1 MAVFCE
7 FISVIIRKDSIEKY
21 YPGGWNNFAM
31 SAGGRNMCCDGEI
44 VRIGSMNPHDAHL
57 DIENLKSKGLQFN
70 QSLINSTSIREIDD
84 VVVLDQFVG
93 HHESRD
99 WLEFG
104 DTVFN
109 ERKYFSCWLKGS
121 SIETL
126 AFPLGYLNQM
136 SGKRQIILR
145 MPHCTIDE
153 FDKRYTFVRVESD
166 FDIYLD
172 SENGHEFYMPTG
184 MSQGEFYQLDEKR
197 SKQTEANN
205 LERKKV
211 NEQLKKEAKAKEAA
225 RKKRREEIRLIDQ
238 KKEQEREQAREK
250 RAEDRIY
257 DKVAM
262 TLKKQTVVRN
272 DAARVLEE
280 LAEHAFKS
288 QDQKDLDVIDEFWQF
303 NYGLGLFSPMEGG
316 DGFYLTLDPKEII
329 RQMKFEWDSCVG
341 DDEADYSDED
351 KLNIF
356 TSMIEEQFENDD
368 SCEMVKPIGNYV
380 LTTYLSDIRENKP
393 LSYFQVWKDLKEVDD
408 SYMNSELFC
417 SDDGG
422 KCNYDDKKMR
432 AYFEEHYLKPNIMD
446 DMVKALQSN
455 KGVESAAK
463 NFNSSDLLQENME
476 TDTMFSRDIEDV
488 FVSIDC
494 GHGHSLREIID
505 EGFEGFKDSF
515 LPQDEDYGIIVKR
528 HYHYV
533 VTADWNPFQLC
544 TNFQLFEF
552 ESSMYE
558 HYKGNGIILFRYDRQ
573 HPPLNYTEHELEGI
587 FNKEYLTFAGASFHK
602 DRQRV
607 GFSID
612 DIELEDFS
620 GKVGQF
626 LSEYLG
632 NPLNTMKK
640 EKREILNY
648 LEKECDAQNYIFFGS
663 TSENY
668 FIGKVGESYIYDVP
682 DKKAGHLSQFRNQKI
697 RVICVGSGAH
707 FHRRYAAG
715 VYKPS

>member
-7 FISVIIRKDSIEKY
+7 FISLIIRRDSIDKY
-21 YPGGWNNFAM
+21 FPGGWTRFVIELPNRSM
-31 SAGGRNMCCDGEI
+31 VTDGEV
-44 VRIGSMNPHDAHL
+44 VRVGFMNPIDSSIYL
-57 DIENLKSKGLQFN
+57 DFLIDEGLQFR
-70 QSLINSTSIREIDD
+70 QSGDREIDD
-84 VVVLDQFVG
+84 ISDLDQFNG
-93 HHESRD
+93 HLDKRS

-104 DTVFN
+104 DRIFD
-109 ERKYFSCWLKGS
+109 ERKYFCCWLKGS

-126 AFPLGYLNQM
+126 ANHLK
-136 SGKRQIILR
+136 GKRLLR
-145 MPHCTIDE
+145 IPYSITPHE
-153 FDKRYTFVRVESD
+153 FVNRYAFVRAENGL
-166 FDIYLD
+166 DIYTDIYTD
-172 SENGHEFYMPTG
+172 SERDFEFYMPMG
-184 MSQGEFYQLDEKR
+184 ASIEEYYKQSEDRRKKIEGIDQVRKERKEKSKKVDKAKQIAEEKR
-197 SKQTEANN
+197 A
-205 LERKKV
+205 
-211 NEQLKKEAKAKEAA
+211 
-225 RKKRREEIRLIDQ
+225 EEKRLIEQ
-238 KKEQEREQAREK
+238 KKEQERKKAK
-250 RAEDRIY
+250 DKCFKDRMY

-262 TLKKQTVVRN
+262 TLNSESVNQN
-272 DAARVLEE
+272 DAMKVLEE

-488 FVSIDC
+488 FVTIDC

-558 HYKGNGIILFRYDRQ
+558 HYKGNGIILYRYDRQ

-640 EKREILNY
+640 EKREILSY

-707 FHRRYAAG
+707 FHRWYAAG